1 MKKKQTIKALLVTCI
16 TDHKQD
22 FYRLAFSYVK
32 NQDDALDIIQESI
45 KKSAQLS

>member
-1 MKKKQTIKALLVTCI
+1 MKKKQAARASLVACI

-32 NQDDALDIIQESI
+32 NQDDALDIIH
-45 KKSAQLS
+45 